1 MRNLAALFLLVLS
14 TGCASRHGECWD
26 GTAPMLVAELFFGR
40 NIGDNPGVDDAAWAS
55 FLRDTLTPRFADGLT
70 VVDATGAW
78 RDPQSG
84 VTIHEPSKLVIV
96 AMPDRPASYE
106 ALTAVMDAYKR
117 RFDQRSV
124 GLLLDRRCGAF

>member
-1 MRNLAALFLLVLS
+1 MRRIAALILLILC
-14 TGCASRHGECWD
+14 TGCASRNGECWD
-26 GTAPMLVAELFFGR
+26 GTNPMLVAELFFGR
-40 NIGDNPGVDDAAWAS
+40 NIGENPGVDDAAWTS

-70 VVDATGAW
+70 VLDATGAW
-78 RDPQSG
+78 RDPETGATGQ
-84 VTIHEPSKLVIV
+84 EASKLVII
-96 AMPDRPASYE
+96 AMPDRPAAYE